1 MARNAHLDGE
11 LMELVHIP
19 AARVDMAWRDGA
31 HHLSQACRWADR
43 EVTPDQLK
51 MMLARNERQLL
62 GLRVDGEY
70 VAWAAV
76 QVQQLPNIR
85 VLYVY
90 SIYAPGSTG
99 PDAFR
104 LLGDIGRAE
113 GCTSIRGAC
122 VEQVARLWEKK
133 FQAKRLYNMMEIDL

>member
-1 MARNAHLDGE
+1 MKL
-11 LMELVHIP
+11 LHIP
-19 AARVDMAWRDGA
+19 AQHIDRAWRDGA
-31 HHLSQACRWADR
+31 HNLAAACKWASR

-51 MMLARNERQLL
+51 MMLARGERTLL
-62 GLRVDGEY
+62 GLEVEGKF

-99 PDAFR
+99 PEAFR
-104 LLGDIGRAE
+104 LLADTARAE
-113 GCTSIRGAC
+113 GCSSIRGAC
-122 VEQVARLWEKK
+122 VEQVARLWERK
-133 FQAKRLYNMMEIDL
+133 FKATRLYSVCEVEV

>member
-1 MARNAHLDGE
+1 MKIL
-11 LMELVHIP
+11 HIP
-19 AARVDMAWRDGA
+19 PQHVDKAWREGA
-31 HHLSQACRWADR
+31 HNLSEACKWASR

-51 MMLARNERQLL
+51 MMLSRGERQLL
-62 GLRVDGEY
+62 GLDEGGKF

-99 PDAFR
+99 PEAFR
-104 LLGDIGRAE
+104 LLADMARAE
-113 GCTSIRGAC
+113 GCSSIRGAC
-122 VEQVARLWEKK
+122 SEQVTRIWERK
-133 FQAKRLYNMMEIDL
+133 FQAKRLYITCEIDI

>member
-1 MARNAHLDGE
+1 MKL
-11 LMELVHIP
+11 LHIP
-19 AARVDMAWRDGA
+19 AQHVDKAWSDGA
-31 HHLSQACRWADR
+31 HNLSEACKWASR

-51 MMLARNERQLL
+51 MMLARGERTLL
-62 GLRVDGEY
+62 GLQVEGKF

-104 LLGDIGRAE
+104 LLADTARAE
-113 GCTSIRGAC
+113 GCSSIRGAC
-122 VEQVARLWEKK
+122 SEQVARLWERK
-133 FQAKRLYNMMEIDL
+133 FEAKRLYTTMEIPV

>member
-1 MARNAHLDGE
+1 MKLI
-11 LMELVHIP
+11 HIP
-19 AARVDMAWRDGA
+19 PAHIDKNWRDGA
-31 HHLSQACRWADR
+31 HNLAAACKWASR

-51 MMLARNERQLL
+51 MMLARGERQLL
-62 GLRVDGEY
+62 GLEVDGQF

-85 VLYVY
+85 VLYIY

-104 LLGDIGRAE
+104 LLADLARAE
-113 GCTSIRGAC
+113 GCSSIRGAC
-122 VEQVARLWEKK
+122 VEQVARLWERK
-133 FQAKRLYNMMEIDL
+133 FKAQRLYTTMEIPV